1 MAQVDTGI
9 YQNLLRPVKS
19 VQEYD
24 QDAQQAEGNKLGLL
38 LQRGQYDA
46 QQRGVAEDNAFRNA
60 LSSGADDRA
69 LMAASPTRAL
79 AFQEGR
85 AKIAKE
91 QALTTKATSE
101 AKKTDW
107 ESAVAKQAHI
117 AQLASSATD
126 QTSWTQARKIAE
138 MLGADVSQVPE
149 QFDPAT
155 AKQFGSM
162 AMTQAQRLDQAHKE
176 ATLAETARNNKAQ
189 NGIAARNAST
199 AEGQL
204 GVSRQRLTLDQQAP
218 KGQYDAERG
227 VLIDPRTGEAKPV
240 TMGGQPLA
248 PRAKAVAATE
258 DERKAVGW
266 FNQAD
271 NAWKNMQAAMGG
283 VDPKTGG
290 FKNADVARPGIADA
304 IAAVP
309 SFGIGEVVGNTL
321 RSPERQ
327 KFNQGASSLS
337 EAILRAA
344 TGAGVNRDEALQK
357 VRELTP
363 VFGED
368 SSTTKQKMDSI
379 PMYLNSLKQRAGRAM
394 SQPGGNS
401 GGASGG
407 WGDGWSIQEVK

>member
-24 QDAQQAEGNKLGLL
+24 AEAQQAEGNKLSLL

-91 QALTTKATSE
+91 QALTTKAASE

-176 ATLAETARNNKAQ
+176 ATLAETARNNKAE
-189 NGIAARNAST
+189 GVIAARNAST

-204 GVSRQRLTLDQQAP
+204 RVSRERLNFDKT
-218 KGQYDAERG
+218 
-227 VLIDPRTGEAKPV
+227 KP
-240 TMGGQPLA
+240 
-248 PRAKAVAATE
+248 
-258 DERKAVGW
+258 
-266 FNQAD
+266 
-271 NAWKNMQAAMGG
+271 QAANSRSGPMS
-283 VDPKTGG
+283 VTLQKELIESDD
-290 FKNADVARPGIADA
+290 NVQQSASA
-304 IAAVP
+304 IAA
-309 SFGIGEVVGNTL
+309 
-321 RSPERQ
+321 
-327 KFNQGASSLS
+327 
-337 EAILRAA
+337 
-344 TGAGVNRDEALQK
+344 
-357 VRELTP
+357 
-363 VFGED
+363 
-368 SSTTKQKMDSI
+368 
-379 PMYLNSLKQRAGRAM
+379 LKKAKTINDKAY
-394 SQPGGNS
+394 S
-401 GGASGG
+401 GYGASGRAKLMSNVYETDEANATIELDNLIG
-407 WGDGWSIQEVK
+407 QQALSSMKSIFGGNPTEGERAILLDLQASSSKTPAQRTAILDRAIKAAEVRAKFATSKAQSIRNGKYLTEGAPMPEADAPPAGAKFLGFE

>member
-1 MAQVDTGI
+1 MTQVDTSI
-9 YQNLLRPVKS
+9 YGNMLRPVKS

-91 QALTTKATSE
+91 QALATKAASE

-107 ESAVAKQAHI
+107 EFVVAKQAHI

-138 MLGADVSQVPE
+138 LLGADVSQVPE

-176 ATLAETARNNKAQ
+176 ATLAETASNNKAQ
-189 NGIAARNAST
+189 QATAARNAST

-204 GVSRQRLTLDQQAP
+204 VVSRQRLKLDQQAP
-218 KGQYDAERG
+218 KGHYDSERG
-227 VLIDPRTGEAKPV
+227 TVTDLRTGVAQPV

-407 WGDGWSIQEVK
+407 RGDGWSIEEVK